1 VSSASH
7 RRRAALVAFGGLA
20 AFSLAA
26 LSCGDLVHAPL
37 DRLSQ
42 PTGLALSPRGGWLLV
57 SNGDWGQDRD
67 SSSVVALELTAIEAS
82 LANPADAGAKLDTST
97 PCRRIAG
104 RARIECDP
112 SALIDSANSV
122 RMGRGA
128 GNIASYERAPGQ
140 GRALVPTRI
149 DPSLTWLDVDETST
163 GKLTVRCDQDLDRF
177 CRGAHVREDAG
188 PAPARIEIDEEG
200 FGYAYLPQILQ
211 PEGCDDN
218 DDPDCSGMTLI
229 DLQKATGP
237 EVADFDR
244 AFFRED
250 PFFDSGL
257 SGGFSVA
264 QRICDPEAPADLN
277 RDCGRP
283 LLYASQRYWNGVRL
297 FTVAPGTSL
306 LLGNVS
312 VELNGANV
320 EAAHPLP
327 LNGDLAFRDPDHL
340 LMVHTTPPALSLID
354 TSIDEEG
361 ELLNT
366 LQASLPLCANPNLLE
381 LWQPSDAADLALVS
395 CYSDRR
401 VSVIDLDTFTVFRT
415 LHLGDGPNEMLID
428 AERRWLLIA
437 NVLDDSISVVSLD
450 ATSPDYLLEIA
461 TIGLERSREFEA

>member
-1 VSSASH
+1 
-7 RRRAALVAFGGLA
+7 
-20 AFSLAA
+20 
-26 LSCGDLVHAPL
+26 
-37 DRLSQ
+37 
-42 PTGLALSPRGGWLLV
+42 
-57 SNGDWGQDRD
+57 
-67 SSSVVALELTAIEAS
+67 
-82 LANPADAGAKLDTST
+82 
-97 PCRRIAG
+97 
-104 RARIECDP
+104 
-112 SALIDSANSV
+112 
-122 RMGRGA
+122 
-128 GNIASYERAPGQ
+128 
-140 GRALVPTRI
+140 
-149 DPSLTWLDVDETST
+149 
-163 GKLTVRCDQDLDRF
+163 
-177 CRGAHVREDAG
+177 
-188 PAPARIEIDEEG
+188 
-200 FGYAYLPQILQ
+200 
-211 PEGCDDN
+211 
-218 DDPDCSGMTLI
+218 
-229 DLQKATGP
+229 
-237 EVADFDR
+237 
-244 AFFRED
+244 
-250 PFFDSGL
+250 
-257 SGGFSVA
+257 
-264 QRICDPEAPADLN
+264 LN

-283 LLYASQRYWNGVRL
+283 LLYARQRYWNGVRL